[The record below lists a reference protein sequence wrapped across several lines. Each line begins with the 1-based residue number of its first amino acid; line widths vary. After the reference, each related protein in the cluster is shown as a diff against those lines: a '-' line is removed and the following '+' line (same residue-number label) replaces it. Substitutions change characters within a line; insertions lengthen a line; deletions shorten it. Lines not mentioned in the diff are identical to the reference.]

1 MTSSLKETDRSKLLR
16 EETEEY
22 SKKEDLRH
30 EQLKRGFEVY
40 CREMDEINSR
50 LEASRASK
58 EKQELERRLQYAK
71 EQEERLLIL
80 REYADALKEIQIDE
94 IRHKHENIELLK
106 KLESKTVECPKICS
120 KCAYRNYENS
130 MCWYLMIHDKPA
142 NKDNKEKCNHFVDA
156 IKFIEERK
164 KLKWQNR

>member
-1 MTSSLKETDRSKLLR
+1 
-16 EETEEY
+16 
-22 SKKEDLRH
+22 
-30 EQLKRGFEVY
+30 
-40 CREMDEINSR
+40 MDEINSR
-50 LEASRASK
+50 LETSRASK

-80 REYADALKEIQIDE
+80 RKYAAALKEIQIE
-94 IRHKHENIELLK
+94 ETGYKHIELLK

-120 KCAYRNYENS
+120 KCAYRNYENG

-164 KLKWQNR
+164 K